1 MTALEALQ
9 AGRALGCL
17 ERRSPYYQAS
27 SFFGGPGARFVGL
40 EILIIIILVGS
51 RWDYAHGRG
60 PGPAPGELGLS
71 AAKRAIDNWNVGDGQ
86 VRR

>member
-1 MTALEALQ
+1 MKSGPEMDIA
-9 AGRALGCL
+9 
-17 ERRSPYYQAS
+17 AS
-27 SFFGGPGARFVGL
+27 GPPPA
-40 EILIIIILVGS
+40 IIIIIIIISVGS

-71 AAKRAIDNWNVGDGQ
+71 AAKRAIDNWYVGDGQ

>member
-1 MTALEALQ
+1 MENGQ
-9 AGRALGCL
+9 AARMPRGQWLCFF
-17 ERRSPYYQAS
+17 S
-27 SFFGGPGARFVGL
+27 SVPEPVSRGG
-40 EILIIIILVGS
+40 LIIITIIIIIVIISVGS

-71 AAKRAIDNWNVGDGQ
+71 AAKRAIDNWYVGDGQ